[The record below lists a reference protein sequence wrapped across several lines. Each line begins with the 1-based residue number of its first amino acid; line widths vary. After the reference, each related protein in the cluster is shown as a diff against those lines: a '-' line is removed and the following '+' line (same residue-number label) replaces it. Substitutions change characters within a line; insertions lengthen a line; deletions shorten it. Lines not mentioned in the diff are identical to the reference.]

1 MTREAK
7 MKELQML
14 DTARRKF
21 MNFTQQ
27 QKEAELARLDDDIRQ
42 KVGVIR
48 CCLHLLMDV
57 ADLVLY
63 VWSELPVHVCSALV
77 RRKFRNFAAA
87 ESSRV
92 GAAWQQH

>member
-27 QKEAELARLDDDIRQ
+27 QKEAELSRLDDEIRQ
-42 KVGVIR
+42 KVS
-48 CCLHLLMDV
+48 D
-57 ADLVLY
+57 
-63 VWSELPVHVCSALV
+63 
-77 RRKFRNFAAA
+77 AAA
-87 ESSRV
+87 AAAHVVLCASSDQCWSLAFALFSCSIDV
-92 GAAWQQH
+92 DP